1 MQQQGCEYYE
11 MTTGVAQPVP
21 PSPGPLDSWDGPRS
35 IRDPSI
41 IYDPTLAAKL
51 QDPVD
56 KDT

>member
-1 MQQQGCEYYE
+1 

-21 PSPGPLDSWDGPRS
+21 PSPGPLDSWDGQRS